1 MSDTA
6 CRQAP
11 PADDDPGAQP
21 DAVRVRQE
29 WLDIP
34 TTPRPADS
42 PYPAFGWTDWRSLY
56 PYTVQTDVSAEP
68 VPARHRAVILENRY
82 LRATILP
89 DLGGR
94 LFSLHDKLAGQDA
107 FMVPPSLKFQN
118 VSSRGAWLAGG
129 IEFNFGRRG
138 HTVFTVNP
146 VTWAVRTEPDG
157 SAAVWVGSAVSPIE
171 SRWALRISLAP
182 ARAALDLDINTMGP
196 PVLPGMMYWWS
207 NAGVEVSAK
216 SRFYY
221 FGLHADAMHSRHGW
235 PISDGLDFSW
245 YWNRWTEA
253 DMFLLEPQRDYLG
266 FYDFG
271 RRHGLAQTADR
282 FQAPGQKYFTWGT
295 AHQGRFWDLMFSDT
309 EQTYVE
315 IQRGRLPTQAV
326 TEPIEPMTRESW
338 RESWMPIRETDGF
351 DAAEGDLVLS
361 VAPAGESAATVHLL
375 AVRALANLRAEAFA
389 GEDLLAAWDIE
400 AVTPESPFS
409 ATVEAPAGRE
419 CDRVRVTGP
428 DGRVRMDWTR
438 FHYRDEDWYTEPER
452 RFRRMRSADDDAEG
466 LSDGELLD
474 LIEKARFG
482 MWPAA
487 SSYVSKLQD
496 KLLARDPG
504 NPALRRSLA
513 EQALH
518 AGRTRE
524 AIEHLTAGL
533 ERAPRDPALQLL
545 LGWARLAEGEIG
557 KATDA
562 FREAGR
568 YESARR
574 NALASLACAHLAG
587 GDVEAALEA
596 TAAILAVIPGDRW
609 GRAIRVTALR
619 HAGEEKQAAELLEQL
634 LADDPLWPR
643 LHAEAML
650 LGVEVDLADGKRRL
664 GDDTLSAAMGY
675 VELGLWED
683 AARILEVDES
693 NEPYSPAG
701 RLAHLAYVHR
711 KLGDDASADAAVAE
725 MRAAP
730 VELAHPAHTA
740 SIAVLAELAEAYPD
754 EPLIHLML
762 GNILASRKRCEEA
775 EAAWRRA
782 AEAGMDHP
790 VLLRNLAT
798 AAAYR
803 GDHEAAADLYRRAW
817 RGSDKDLYLFTE
829 IDQYLESRG
838 LHAERLAVY
847 EDLPEASRDHSA
859 AAMRRT
865 VQLMDNS
872 KWDEAVEEFTV
883 RTFLRGEHETG
894 VHRRYTE
901 ALIGKACP
909 RIAAGAL
916 DEAREILAKGLEYPR
931 NLNSG
936 RHGIRPDEA
945 PVRYLLGVVAE
956 MAGDEAAA
964 TEHFQAA
971 VTELHTDASP
981 AQAYEML
988 AWMAMGRRDRGMDL
1002 AHRMEM
1008 MARGERPVS
1017 PLAFWLH
1024 GRGVLKLI
1032 HGMAQLVKGRIAEAR
1047 SLWSEALAANPGS
1060 RWLRMHL
1067 DMPDV
1072 LLERMSRTP
1081 PWPRD

>member
-1 MSDTA
+1 MSDAT

-11 PADDDPGAQP
+11 PADDGAGAQP
-21 DAVRVRQE
+21 DPVRVRLE

-42 PYPAFGWTDWRSLY
+42 PYPAFGWSDWRSLY

-94 LFSLHDKLAGQDA
+94 LFSLVDKLAGQDA

-138 HTVFTVNP
+138 HTVFTVSP
-146 VTWAVRTEPDG
+146 VTWAMRTAPDG
-157 SAAVWVGSAVSPIE
+157 SAGVWVGSAVAPIE

-182 ARAALDLDINTMGP
+182 NRAALDVDVNTMGP

-207 NAGVEVSAK
+207 NAGVEVSPK
-216 SRFYY
+216 SKFYY

-235 PISDGLDFSW
+235 PVCDGLDFRW
-245 YWNRWTEA
+245 YWNRYTEA

-266 FYDFG
+266 FYDFD
-271 RRHGLAQTADR
+271 RHHGLAQTADR

-295 AHQGRFWDLMFSDT
+295 AHQGRFWDRMFSDT
-309 EQTYVE
+309 GQTYVE

-326 TEPIEPMTRESW
+326 AEPIEPMTRESW
-338 RESWMPIRETDGF
+338 RETWMPIRGTEGF
-351 DAAEGDLVLS
+351 DAAESDLVLS
-361 VAPAGESAATVHLL
+361 VAPAGESAAKIHLL
-375 AVRALANLRAEAFA
+375 AVRAQTGLHVEACA
-389 GEDLLAAWDIE
+389 GEELLAAWDVRSI
-400 AVTPESPFS
+400 TPESPFT
-409 ATVEAPAGRE
+409 ATVNLPDGQQ
-419 CDRVRVTGP
+419 CDRVKVTGP

-438 FHYRDEDWYTEPER
+438 FHFRDEDWFSEPER
-452 RFRRMRSADDDAEG
+452 PHRRLRSADDDADG
-466 LSDGELLD
+466 LSDGELLE
-474 LIEKARFG
+474 LIEKTRFG

-487 SSYVSKLQD
+487 SSYLSRLQD
-496 KLLARDPG
+496 KLLARDGG

-518 AGRTRE
+518 AGRTEE

-533 ERAPRDPALQLL
+533 RRAPRDPALQML
-545 LGWARLAEGEIG
+545 LGWARLAAGEID
-557 KATDA
+557 KAVHA

-574 NALASLACAHLAG
+574 NALASLACAHLAA
-587 GDVEAALEA
+587 GDAEAALEA
-596 TAAILAVIPGDRW
+596 TGAILAVTPGDRW

-619 HAGEEKQAAELLEQL
+619 LAGREKDAVELLGQL
-634 LADDPLWPR
+634 LAEDPIWPR
-643 LHAEAML
+643 LHAEALL
-650 LGVEVDLADGKRRL
+650 LGVDVALDDGSRRL

-675 VELGLWED
+675 IELGLWED
-683 AARILEVDES
+683 AARILQVDES
-693 NEPYSPAG
+693 NEPASPAA
-701 RLAHLAYVHR
+701 RLAHLAYVER
-711 KLGDDASADAAVAE
+711 KLGDDASADAAIAE

-740 SIAVLAELAEAYPD
+740 SIAVLAELSEAYPD
-754 EPLIHLML
+754 EPLIHLMR
-762 GNILASRKRCEEA
+762 GNLLASRRRCAEA

-782 AEAGMDHP
+782 AETGMDHP
-790 VLLRNLAT
+790 VLLRNLAM
-798 AAAYR
+798 AAEHR

-817 RGSDKDLYLFTE
+817 RGSDKDLYLFSE
-829 IDQYLESRG
+829 IDHYLSSRG
-838 LHAERLAVY
+838 LHAERLELY
-847 EDLPEASRDHSA
+847 DDLPGASRARSG

-872 KWDEAVEEFTV
+872 KWDEAVEEFAR
-883 RTFLRGEHETG
+883 RTFLRGESEKG
-894 VHRRYTE
+894 VHRRYAE
-901 ALIGKACP
+901 ALIGKACL
-909 RIAAGAL
+909 RIASGELA
-916 DEAREILAKGLEYPR
+916 EAREILAKGLEYPR

-936 RHGIRPDEA
+936 RHGTRPDES

-956 MAGDEAAA
+956 MAGDAEAAR
-964 TEHFQAA
+964 EHFQAA
-971 VTELHTDASP
+971 ASELHRDASP

-988 AWMAMGRRDRGMDL
+988 AWMALGRRDRGMDL
-1002 AHRMEM
+1002 GHRLEQ
-1008 MARGERPVS
+1008 MARGETPVS
-1017 PLAFWLH
+1017 HWTLWLH
-1024 GRGVLKLI
+1024 GRGVLKLV
-1032 HGMAQLVKGRIAEAR
+1032 HGLAQLVKGRIAEAK
-1047 SLWSEALAANPGS
+1047 SLWAEGLADNPDG
-1060 RWLRMHL
+1060 RWLRLHL

-1072 LLERMSRTP
+1072 LLERMSQTP